1 MEGEIQIVID
11 NIDNAMDIFNA
22 MLAAQ
27 KSVIFYG
34 IIIFLIGAVIGLLI
48 HRKNHNEALK
58 NILDII
64 KYASVL
70 IIVSCITFTP
80 DFTNGKTVNLIITSY
95 AIINII
101 IALINEVAIRKNNK
115 K

>member
-11 NIDNAMDIFNA
+11 NIDNAMNIFNA

-64 KYASVL
+64 NCFIFIKQLFNKCNYLCLHKISIKIKL
-70 IIVSCITFTP
+70 
-80 DFTNGKTVNLIITSY
+80 KNLY
-95 AIINII
+95 
-101 IALINEVAIRKNNK
+101 L
-115 K
+115 